1 MGNIYP
7 TLSYVIYVCLRDN
20 LAKDPCSPNPCHHDD
35 RCVSHGEADFECD
48 CVRGYTGFKCESK
61 SMSTVCVSQK
71 STAFGQGIVY
81 YVCL

>member
-20 LAKDPCSPNPCHHDD
+20 LAKDPCSPNPCHHDG

-48 CVRGYTGFKCESK
+48 CAGGYTGFKCESK
-61 SMSTVCVSQK
+61 SM
-71 STAFGQGIVY
+71 
-81 YVCL
+81 CLL